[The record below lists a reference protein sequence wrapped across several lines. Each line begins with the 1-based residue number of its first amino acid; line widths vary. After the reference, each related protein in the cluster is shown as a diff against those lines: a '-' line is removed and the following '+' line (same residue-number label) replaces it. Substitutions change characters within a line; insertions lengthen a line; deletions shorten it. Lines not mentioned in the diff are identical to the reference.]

1 MSPNQVIF
9 ETKRA
14 GVLLLIPGQ
23 KKCKP
28 GQYPRQ
34 TEMHDHSTYIVLKC
48 QTFYY

>member
-14 GVLLLIPGQ
+14 RVLLFISGQ
-23 KKCKP
+23 NKYKP
-28 GQYPRQ
+28 GLYPRQ